1 MSPWGL
7 RRALE
12 HLEHLERQHAESIHA
27 LQEQLALMDN
37 RVAESERRLDTAE
50 SAIRGIQQ
58 ELEQRDQRLAGVDRR
73 FDELESVLA
82 AASAVAD
89 RTRDEL
95 IPAVVDRG
103 NLLIDRL
110 ARDLDEVASLVERVL
125 RSEPL
130 PVPDDGPEE
139 RELAAALRTVQPRL
153 IDELRGS
160 EDEIRHRL
168 EPYLAL
174 LRGSEPVLDLGCGR
188 GELLGLLREAGVE
201 AFGVEG
207 DPALAQAARR
217 RGLEV
222 EESDVLG
229 SLRGRPS
236 DSAGAVAAVH
246 LLEHLHPAI
255 ILQLL
260 GEIRRV
266 LRPGGLLIAE
276 CPNPHSLR
284 VGAGDYW
291 LDPTHVRPL
300 PPRLL
305 ELFAVA
311 SGLAV
316 ERVEFLRPYP
326 EEQRLA
332 AVAGPDGLERASQ
345 DASASGRLDRLVE
358 RLDELLNG
366 PRDYLLVARR
376 PASD

>member
-1 MSPWGL
+1 
-7 RRALE
+7 
-12 HLEHLERQHAESIHA
+12 
-27 LQEQLALMDN
+27 
-37 RVAESERRLDTAE
+37 
-50 SAIRGIQQ
+50 
-58 ELEQRDQRLAGVDRR
+58 
-73 FDELESVLA
+73 
-82 AASAVAD
+82 
-89 RTRDEL
+89 
-95 IPAVVDRG
+95 
-103 NLLIDRL
+103 
-110 ARDLDEVASLVERVL
+110 
-125 RSEPL
+125 
-130 PVPDDGPEE
+130 
-139 RELAAALRTVQPRL
+139 
-153 IDELRGS
+153 
-160 EDEIRHRL
+160 
-168 EPYLAL
+168 
-174 LRGSEPVLDLGCGR
+174 
-188 GELLGLLREAGVE
+188 
-201 AFGVEG
+201 
-207 DPALAQAARR
+207 
-217 RGLEV
+217 
-222 EESDVLG
+222 
-229 SLRGRPS
+229 
-236 DSAGAVAAVH
+236 
-246 LLEHLHPAI
+246 
-255 ILQLL
+255 
-260 GEIRRV
+260 V